1 MLHLL
6 LLLFIL
12 ISIIIIYN
20 NYASKNISKKQ
31 KIIREGVSSKCSKSD
46 VQEMAGLV
54 YQLNSRVK
62 NLEKETNK
70 VKLNSSKALSLAK
83 ENKKDV
89 DTAKD
94 SIKEEQGEMKI
105 AEKELEKVELG
116 L

>member
-1 MLHLL
+1 MIKLL
-6 LLLFIL
+6 ILLFVL
-12 ISIIIIYN
+12 ISIVLLYN
-20 NYASKNISKKQ
+20 NYVLTNISKKENV
-31 KIIREGVSSKCSKSD
+31 IREGVSSKCSKSD

-62 NLEKETNK
+62 NLEKEINK

-105 AEKELEKVELG
+105 AEKELEQVGSG

>member
-1 MLHLL
+1 MIKLL
-6 LLLFIL
+6 ILLFVL
-12 ISIIIIYN
+12 ISIVLLYN
-20 NYASKNISKKQ
+20 NYVLTNISKKENV
-31 KIIREGVSSKCSKSD
+31 IREGVSSKCSKSD

-62 NLEKETNK
+62 NLETEINK

-105 AEKELEKVELG
+105 AEKELEKVGSG

>member
-6 LLLFIL
+6 LLLFVL
-12 ISIIIIYN
+12 VSIIILYN
-20 NYASKNISKKQ
+20 NYDFKNISKKQ
-31 KIIREGVSSKCSKSD
+31 KVVREGVSSKCSKSD

-54 YQLNSRVK
+54 FQLNGRVK
-62 NLEKETNK
+62 NLEKEINK
-70 VKLNSSKALSLAK
+70 VKLISSKALSLAK

-105 AEKELEKVELG
+105 AEKELEKVGSG

>member
-1 MLHLL
+1 MIKLL
-6 LLLFIL
+6 ILLFVL
-12 ISIIIIYN
+12 ISIVLLYN
-20 NYASKNISKKQ
+20 NYVLTNISKKENV
-31 KIIREGVSSKCSKSD
+31 IREGVSSKCSKSD

-62 NLEKETNK
+62 NLEKEINK

-105 AEKELEKVELG
+105 AEKELEKVGSG

>member
-1 MLHLL
+1 MIKLL
-6 LLLFIL
+6 ILLFLLIGTIIL
-12 ISIIIIYN
+12 YN
-20 NYASKNISKKQ
+20 NYVLKNTIKKEN
-31 KIIREGVSSKCSKSD
+31 IIREGISSKCSKSD

-54 YQLNSRVK
+54 FQLNSRVK
-62 NLEKETNK
+62 NLEKEINK

-94 SIKEEQGEMKI
+94 SIKEEEGEMKV
-105 AEKELEKVELG
+105 AEKELEKVGSG

>member
-1 MLHLL
+1 MIKLL
-6 LLLFIL
+6 ILLFVLIVTIL
-12 ISIIIIYN
+12 VYN
-20 NYASKNISKKQ
+20 NYVLKNITKKENVV
-31 KIIREGVSSKCSKSD
+31 REGVSSKCSKSD

-62 NLEKETNK
+62 NLETEINK

-94 SIKEEQGEMKI
+94 SIKEEEGEMKV
-105 AEKELEKVELG
+105 AEKELEKVGSG